1 MGSPILENVLIN
13 GHRSFPMDIRWL
25 DGSGIASVKYD
36 PPSPISYNNGM
47 LPSSILPA
55 INGIGVYCR

>member
-1 MGSPILENVLIN
+1 
-13 GHRSFPMDIRWL
+13 MDIRWL

-36 PPSPISYNNGM
+36 PPPSISYNNGM